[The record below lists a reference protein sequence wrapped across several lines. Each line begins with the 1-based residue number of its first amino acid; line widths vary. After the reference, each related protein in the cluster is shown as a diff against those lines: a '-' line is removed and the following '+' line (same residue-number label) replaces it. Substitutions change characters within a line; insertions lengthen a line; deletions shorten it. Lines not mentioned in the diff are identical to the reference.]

1 MEHILDQIEKFVHR
15 FFIGFKT
22 YGLSLVVDVVRLD
35 GLDFKSV
42 GTSWLLSFFAS
53 LILNRALGSSPP
65 CLIGV
70 GDDDG
75 DGGLNQRKTCL
86 DV

>member
-1 MEHILDQIEKFVHR
+1 MEHILNQIEKFVHR

-42 GTSWLLSFFAS
+42 GTSCLLSFFAL
-53 LILNRALGSSPP
+53 LIFNRVLGSSLP
-65 CLIGV
+65 
-70 GDDDG
+70 
-75 DGGLNQRKTCL
+75 
-86 DV
+86 

>member
-42 GTSWLLSFFAS
+42 GTSWLLSFFCFSDIEQS
-53 LILNRALGSSPP
+53 LGIKPAVPY
-65 CLIGV
+65 
-70 GDDDG
+70 
-75 DGGLNQRKTCL
+75 
-86 DV
+86 